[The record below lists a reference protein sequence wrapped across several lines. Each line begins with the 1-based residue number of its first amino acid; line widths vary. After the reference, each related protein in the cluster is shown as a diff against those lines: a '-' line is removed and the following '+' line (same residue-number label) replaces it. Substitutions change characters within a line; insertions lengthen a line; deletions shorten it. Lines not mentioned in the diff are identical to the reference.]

1 MLGAPHQP
9 TERPEVSELLTAIPI
24 DEKYVAFKS
33 AYGKYLSINQN
44 GLLIGRSDA
53 IGNKGLFD

>member
-1 MLGAPHQP
+1 
-9 TERPEVSELLTAIPI
+9 LLTAIPI

-53 IGNKGLFD
+53 IGNKGLFFT